1 MKDDDHN
8 EMAHDPLAQT
18 EAAKLP
24 RRRFIRNAAAGAALA
39 CLPAKL
45 LSGCSSAPGLT
56 ASTPAGA
63 DVMDEALEMMS
74 RLAPLTNHG
83 PMAAEALVT
92 LGRAEVVVPWVEG
105 YKRRFRSGYPETRGR
120 LTRENWREALGDGD
134 RVADWAGLFNREL
147 EEAAWPQVLEKWS
160 AVLAPG
166 LAAAAAHG
174 LIRTGHAV
182 RSLSVKETGLRRRE
196 LAEGLA
202 YWAAY
207 YQPLPEAHNTKP
219 AGIRPAQAVDR
230 IPVLPSEKRLRG
242 SIMIGLRSLDDFPP
256 FAGAADL
263 VETTGDAGRF
273 ITELT
278 ETFANAYVKNVNQQ
292 NSITLIHTVTA
303 ATALRSLL
311 PFLSPATT
319 QRALRYGWQVAAALY
334 SISSPG
340 STDHVPEAKEIRDDD
355 LIDRAVASQ
364 DEHAIKFTE
373 ACLREFK
380 LNPRPVYLR
389 AARDAVGRL

>member
-1 MKDDDHN
+1 MKDDDADN
-8 EMAHDPLAQT
+8 DV
-18 EAAKLP
+18 AKLP
-24 RRRFIRNAAAGAALA
+24 RRRFIRNAAAGAAVA
-39 CLPAKL
+39 CLPARL
-45 LSGCSSAPGLT
+45 LSGCSPAPGLT
-56 ASTPAGA
+56 SSTPASA

-92 LGRAEVVVPWVEG
+92 LGRAERVVAWVEG
-105 YKRRFRSGYPETRGR
+105 YKRRFRSSYPEARGR

-134 RVADWAGLFNREL
+134 RVADWANFFNREL
-147 EEAAWPQVLEKWS
+147 EEAAWTQVLEKWA

-182 RSLSVKETGLRRRE
+182 RSLSVKETGARRRE
-196 LAEGLA
+196 LAEGLG

-207 YQPLPEAHNTKP
+207 YQPLPEAHGTKA
-219 AGIRPAQAVDR
+219 AGVKPSQAVER
-230 IPVLPSEKRLRG
+230 IPVLPPEKRRRG
-242 SIMIGLRSLDDFPP
+242 SIMIGLRSLDEFPP
-256 FAGAADL
+256 FAVAADL
-263 VETTGDAGRF
+263 VETTGDAGHF

-278 ETFANAYVKNVNQQ
+278 ETFATAYVKNVNPQ
-292 NSITLIHTVTA
+292 NFITLIHTVTA

-311 PFLSPATT
+311 PFLSPSTA

-334 SISSPG
+334 SISGPG
-340 STDHVPEAKEIRDDD
+340 ATDHVSEAKEIRPDD

-373 ACLREFK
+373 ACLREYR
-380 LNPRPVYLR
+380 LNPRPIYLR